1 VIIQGGDSEL
11 KLYRWS
17 NRLFWCQRYFL

>member
-1 VIIQGGDSEL
+1 MIQGGDTEL